1 MMGSLYINHYQS
13 ESTYG
18 VANFHRLFAVC
29 QFGASGFW
37 ICVHHLA
44 KAPAAQTGGG
54 FERAFGVSHHSS
66 SCKKR
71 KVILSLSVIC

>member
-1 MMGSLYINHYQS
+1 MVWQISIGCL
-13 ESTYG
+13 
-18 VANFHRLFAVC
+18 LFASLW
-29 QFGASGFW
+29 ASGFW